1 MCVILG
7 EHRSVARTFTVK
19 LCPDVSG
26 LSCAMVVNTGWRFAG
41 GCAIFYAERRLRL
54 SLYRLGKDPRRRNL
68 IAPVPLNGDL
78 GPPTRIL
85 RAPKWA
91 QCCCCLY
98 IQSFNP
104 ARYHGE

>member
-1 MCVILG
+1 MLRGATSMCVILG

-41 GCAIFYAERRLRL
+41 GCAIFYAERQLRL
-54 SLYRLGKDPRRRNL
+54 KLHPAGLGSQAEKSF
-68 IAPVPLNGDL
+68 APVPLNGDS

-85 RAPKWA
+85 RAPTRA
-91 QCCCCLY
+91 Q
-98 IQSFNP
+98 I
-104 ARYHGE
+104 